1 MEARHRKVEGRG
13 TAAKGLADREDTG
26 IRLRSVADGDNEGA
40 HATVLAVDDQA
51 GHDERDV
58 VNAKGWVRGRHKP
71 GPELGAECLVQKRR
85 VDILGSFLSGS
96 V

>member
-1 MEARHRKVEGRG
+1 MEARQRKVEGRG

-26 IRLRSVADGDNEGA
+26 IGLVSVADRDDEWSHSA
-40 HATVLAVDDQA
+40 VLAVYDQI
-51 GHDERDV
+51 GHDERDL
-58 VNAKGWVRGRHKP
+58 VNAKGWVRGRHKS
-71 GPELGAECLVQKRR
+71 GRELGTECLVQKRR